1 MSKVAIFLA
10 GILVGLFLSLYHIR
24 SQQLREY
31 DLGPQ
36 TGHAAAD
43 NQDEWDPCA
52 EMAALHSSLP
62 VTNPNRHRQGLTA
75 VAVVGDCESNF
86 LNSTP

>member
-62 VTNPNRHRQGLTA
+62 VTNPNRHVKA
-75 VAVVGDCESNF
+75 
-86 LNSTP
+86 